1 VDHFVIEHD
10 NPKDH
15 ARFAA
20 RSLAA
25 VSGWKGM

>member
-1 VDHFVIEHD
+1 VIEHD